1 MIRTVLVVCAMLGL
15 LMVGLLYR
23 ASSNNAEF
31 ATNYTWLFG
40 LALTLIV
47 GLFALIGYQIWGL
60 ATKLRGQVFGAKLA
74 LRMMLIFVAMAIIP
88 GGLLYALSV
97 QFLNRTIDSWFDAPI
112 ERGLDSGINLGRI
125 TLEFANQDLVR
136 KARRVANAL
145 TDKPQA
151 DAPLSEVL
159 VSTATPDLR
168 NLRLGQG
175 VDEIILY
182 ADNGSVITIS
192 AAATGSTSAANVT
205 NGNSGA
211 LSAVADKPT
220 AQDWREL
227 REKPLNSGFASIQS
241 IENLNERGLYL
252 RVFGKFKV
260 FTLSGEELRFIQLI
274 QAVPAAIAQDA
285 QAAEAAKLGYG
296 QLALQRGSL
305 KQVFALTL
313 TLAMLLTLFSAIALA
328 FFLADRLSAP
338 LAALADSTRAI
349 ARGDF
354 SQLHPV
360 KSNDEFGVLTQ
371 SFNTMTRQLGEAS
384 NNVALKQHELEN
396 AKAYLESIL
405 GNLTSGVMAFD
416 EKFYP
421 NNINKIAED
430 MLNLDHDAVKGLAL
444 SEWPGHMRGDKSVF
458 ERRAS
463 SSLATLVEEVTSQFA
478 QGTKAADK
486 PWERQIEYAN
496 ASNNTRRTLL
506 LRGVRLPASL
516 DPGYIVVLDDVTN
529 IIQSQRDAAWGEVA
543 RRLAHEIKNPLTP
556 IQLSAERLQYKL
568 GDKLGGDDAAL
579 LKRSTNTIV
588 EQVGALKSMVD
599 EFSIYSRSARIKPEV
614 LDFNELLRDVLVMY
628 ESMNIKLVMD
638 LEENLVPIFAD
649 RALLRQVIHNLM
661 QNAID
666 ATAGA
671 VNASTGAH
679 SAANLVTN
687 AQTIIVR
694 TRKTP
699 LLGGAV
705 QFSVCDSG
713 SGINQTVRNRIFEP
727 YVTTKPKG
735 TGLGLAIVKKI
746 IDEHGGSITIDNN
759 SSNENAAEISG
770 ATVTIV
776 FPLHRQVTHS
786 ALVAH

>member
-23 ASSNNAEF
+23 ASSNNALF
-31 ATNYTWLFG
+31 ATNYAWLFG

-88 GGLLYALSV
+88 GGLLYTLSV

-112 ERGLDSGINLGRI
+112 ERGLDSGINLGRT
-125 TLEFANQDLVR
+125 TLEFANQDLIR

-145 TDKPQA
+145 AEKPQA
-151 DAPLSEVL
+151 DAPLSEAIT
-159 VSTATPDLR
+159 TAVTPDLR
-168 NLRLGQG
+168 NLRVAQG

-182 ADNGSVITIS
+182 ADNGSVITMS
-192 AAATGSTSAANVT
+192 AVT
-205 NGNSGA
+205 NSTNAA
-211 LSAVADKPT
+211 LSAVADKPS
-220 AQDWREL
+220 AADWREL
-227 REKPLNSGFASIQS
+227 REKPLNTGFSSIQS
-241 IENLNERGLYL
+241 VENLNERGLYL
-252 RVFGKFKV
+252 RVFAKFKAATDEV
-260 FTLSGEELRFIQLI
+260 RFIQLI
-274 QAVPAAIAQDA
+274 QAVPVAIAQDA

-296 QLALQRGSL
+296 QLALQRDSL
-305 KQVFALTL
+305 KKVFALTL

-349 ARGDF
+349 AKGDF

-416 EKFYP
+416 ENFYP

-444 SEWPGHMRGDKSVF
+444 SEWSSHMRGDKSVF

-463 SSLATLVEEVTSQFA
+463 SSLDTLVEEVTTQFA
-478 QGTKAADK
+478 LASKGVDK

-568 GDKLGGDDAAL
+568 GDKLAGDDAAL

-638 LEENLVPIFAD
+638 LEANLAPIFAD

-666 ATAGA
+666 ATAG
-671 VNASTGAH
+671 VASTH
-679 SAANLVTN
+679 V
-687 AQTIIVR
+687 QTINVR
-694 TRKTP
+694 TRKTA
-699 LLGGAV
+699 LLGGAL

-746 IDEHGGSITIDNN
+746 IDEHGGSIAIDNN
-759 SSNENAAEISG
+759 SNNNEAEMSG

>member
-1 MIRTVLVVCAMLGL
+1 MIRTILVVCAMLGL

-23 ASSNNAEF
+23 ASSNNALF
-31 ATNYTWLFG
+31 ATNYAWLFG
-40 LALTLIV
+40 LAFTLIV

-145 TDKPQA
+145 AEKPQA
-151 DAPLSEVL
+151 DALLSETIAQ
-159 VSTATPDLR
+159 TATPDLR
-168 NLRLGQG
+168 NLRVAQG

-182 ADNGSVITIS
+182 AENGTVITMS
-192 AAATGSTSAANVT
+192 AAAVANKE
-205 NGNSGA
+205 SSA
-211 LSAVADKPT
+211 LSAVADKPSAT
-220 AQDWREL
+220 DWREL
-227 REKPLNSGFASIQS
+227 REKPLNLGFSSMQS

-252 RVFGKFKV
+252 RVFAKFKTDTDEV
-260 FTLSGEELRFIQLI
+260 RFIQLI
-274 QAVPAAIAQDA
+274 QAVPVAIAQDA

-296 QLALQRGSL
+296 QLALQRDSL
-305 KQVFALTL
+305 KKVFALTL

-349 ARGDF
+349 AKGDF

-384 NNVALKQHELEN
+384 SNVALKQHELEN

-444 SEWPGHMRGDKSVF
+444 SEWSSHMRGDKSVF

-463 SSLATLVEEVTSQFA
+463 SSLDTLVEEVTTQFA
-478 QGTKAADK
+478 QGLDK

-496 ASNNTRRTLL
+496 VSNNTRRTLL

-568 GDKLGGDDAAL
+568 GGKLAGDDAAL

-599 EFSIYSRSARIKPEV
+599 EFSIYSRSARIRPEV

-628 ESMNIKLVMD
+628 ESMSIKLVMD
-638 LEENLVPIFAD
+638 LEANLAPIFAD

-666 ATAGA
+666 ATAG
-671 VNASTGAH
+671 VASTH
-679 SAANLVTN
+679 V
-687 AQTIIVR
+687 QTINVR
-694 TRKTP
+694 TCKTA
-699 LLGGAV
+699 LLGGAL

-746 IDEHGGSITIDNN
+746 IDEHGGSIAIDNN
-759 SSNENAAEISG
+759 SNNNETEMSG

>member
-1 MIRTVLVVCAMLGL
+1 MIRTILVVCAMLGL

-23 ASSNNAEF
+23 ASSNNALF
-31 ATNYTWLFG
+31 ATNYAWLFG
-40 LALTLIV
+40 LAFTLIV

-145 TDKPQA
+145 AEKPQA
-151 DAPLSEVL
+151 DALLSETIAQ
-159 VSTATPDLR
+159 TATPDLR
-168 NLRLGQG
+168 NLRVAQG

-182 ADNGSVITIS
+182 AENGTVITMS
-192 AAATGSTSAANVT
+192 AAAVANKE
-205 NGNSGA
+205 SSA
-211 LSAVADKPT
+211 LSAVADKPSAT
-220 AQDWREL
+220 DWREL
-227 REKPLNSGFASIQS
+227 REKPLNLGFSSMQS

-252 RVFGKFKV
+252 RVFAKFKTV
-260 FTLSGEELRFIQLI
+260 TDEVRFIQLI
-274 QAVPAAIAQDA
+274 QAVPVAIAQDA

-296 QLALQRGSL
+296 QLALQRDSL
-305 KQVFALTL
+305 KKVFALTL

-349 ARGDF
+349 AKGDF

-384 NNVALKQHELEN
+384 SNVALKQHELEN

-444 SEWPGHMRGDKSVF
+444 SEWSSHMRGDKSVF

-463 SSLATLVEEVTSQFA
+463 SSLDTLVEEVTTQFA
-478 QGTKAADK
+478 QGLDK

-496 ASNNTRRTLL
+496 VSNNTRRTLL

-568 GDKLGGDDAAL
+568 GGKLAGDDAAL

-599 EFSIYSRSARIKPEV
+599 EFSIYSRSARIRPEV

-628 ESMNIKLVMD
+628 ESMSIKLVMD
-638 LEENLVPIFAD
+638 LEANLAPIFAD

-666 ATAGA
+666 ATAG
-671 VNASTGAH
+671 VASTH
-679 SAANLVTN
+679 V
-687 AQTIIVR
+687 QTINVR
-694 TRKTP
+694 TCKTA
-699 LLGGAV
+699 LLGGAL

-746 IDEHGGSITIDNN
+746 IDEHGGSIAIDNN
-759 SSNENAAEISG
+759 SNNNETEMSG

>member
-15 LMVGLLYR
+15 LIVGLLYR

-40 LALTLIV
+40 LAFTLIV

-145 TDKPQA
+145 AEKPQA
-151 DAPLSEVL
+151 DAPLSEVIT
-159 VSTATPDLR
+159 STTTPDLR
-168 NLRLGQG
+168 NLRIAQG

-182 ADNGSVITIS
+182 ADNGSVITMS
-192 AAATGSTSAANVT
+192 AAANSANPVNTANGGSS
-205 NGNSGA
+205 A

-220 AQDWREL
+220 VQDWREL
-227 REKPLNSGFASIQS
+227 REKPLNTGFSSIQS
-241 IENLNERGLYL
+241 TENLNERGLYL

-260 FTLSGEELRFIQLI
+260 ATLSGEELRFIQLI

-305 KQVFALTL
+305 KRVFALTL

-444 SEWPGHMRGDKSVF
+444 SEWSGHMRGDKSVF

-463 SSLATLVEEVTSQFA
+463 SSLATLVEEVMNQFA
-478 QGTKAADK
+478 QGTNAADK

-496 ASNNTRRTLL
+496 ATNNSRRTLL

-568 GDKLGGDDAAL
+568 GNKLGGDDAAL

-638 LEENLVPIFAD
+638 LEANLVPIFAD

-671 VNASTGAH
+671 VNAIAGANVG
-679 SAANLVTN
+679 AN

-694 TRKTP
+694 TCKTA

-759 SSNENAAEISG
+759 DSNENATKISG

>member
-15 LMVGLLYR
+15 LMVGLLFR
-23 ASSNNAEF
+23 ASSNNALF
-31 ATNYTWLFG
+31 ASNYWWLFG
-40 LALTLIV
+40 LSLTLII

-88 GGLLYALSV
+88 GGLLYTLSV

-112 ERGLDSGINLGRI
+112 ERGLDSGINLGRT
-125 TLEFANQDLVR
+125 TLEFANQDLIR

-145 TDKPQA
+145 AEKPQV
-151 DAPLSEVL
+151 DAPLSEAIT
-159 VSTATPDLR
+159 TAVTPDLR
-168 NLRLGQG
+168 NLRVAQG

-182 ADNGSVITIS
+182 ADNGSVVTMS
-192 AAATGSTSAANVT
+192 AVANSTNA
-205 NGNSGA
+205 A
-211 LSAVADKPT
+211 LSAVADKPS
-220 AQDWREL
+220 AADWREL
-227 REKPLNSGFASIQS
+227 REKPLNTGFSSIQS
-241 IENLNERGLYL
+241 VENLNERGLYL
-252 RVFGKFKV
+252 RVFAKFKAATDEV
-260 FTLSGEELRFIQLI
+260 RFIQLI
-274 QAVPAAIAQDA
+274 QAVPVAIAQDA

-296 QLALQRGSL
+296 QLALQRDSL
-305 KQVFALTL
+305 KKVFALTL

-349 ARGDF
+349 AKGDF

-384 NNVALKQHELEN
+384 SNVAAKQHELEN

-444 SEWPGHMRGDKSVF
+444 AEWSSHMRGDKSVF

-463 SSLATLVEEVTSQFA
+463 SSLDTLVEEVTTQFA
-478 QGTKAADK
+478 QGLDK

-568 GDKLGGDDAAL
+568 GDKLAGDDAAL

-628 ESMNIKLVMD
+628 ESMNIKLVLN
-638 LEENLVPIFAD
+638 LEANLAPIFAD

-666 ATAGA
+666 ATAG
-671 VNASTGAH
+671 VASTI
-679 SAANLVTN
+679 V
-687 AQTIIVR
+687 QTINVR
-694 TRKTP
+694 TCTST
-699 LLGGAV
+699 LLGGAL

-746 IDEHGGSITIDNN
+746 IDEHGGSITIENN
-759 SSNENAAEISG
+759 EAEMSG

-786 ALVAH
+786 VLVAH

>member
-1 MIRTVLVVCAMLGL
+1 MIRTILVVCALLGL

-31 ATNYTWLFG
+31 SSNYAWLFG

-47 GLFALIGYQIWGL
+47 GLFSLIGYQIWGL

-97 QFLNRTIDSWFDAPI
+97 NFLNRTIDSWFDAPI
-112 ERGLDSGINLGRI
+112 ERGLDSGINLGRT

-136 KARRVANAL
+136 KTRRIANAL
-145 TDKPQA
+145 AEKPQT
-151 DAPLSEVL
+151 DVLLSE
-159 VSTATPDLR
+159 SIAMAATPDLR
-168 NLRLGQG
+168 NLRVAQG
-175 VDEIILY
+175 VDEVILY
-182 ADNGSVITIS
+182 AENGTVIT
-192 AAATGSTSAANVT
+192 TSAAVLANKEL
-205 NGNSGA
+205 SA
-211 LSAVADKPT
+211 LSAVADKPN

-227 REKPLNSGFASIQS
+227 REKPINTSFSSIQS

-252 RVFGKFKV
+252 RVFAKFKV
-260 FTLSGEELRFIQLI
+260 AADEVRFIQLI

-305 KQVFALTL
+305 KKVFALTL

-384 NNVALKQHELEN
+384 SDVALKQHELEN

-416 EKFYP
+416 EKFCP

-444 SEWPGHMRGDKSVF
+444 SEWSSHMRGDKSVF

-463 SSLATLVEEVTSQFA
+463 LSLDTLVEEVIAQFA
-478 QGTKAADK
+478 QGNKGTDK

-568 GDKLGGDDAAL
+568 GDKLAGDDAAL
-579 LKRSTNTIV
+579 LRRSTNTIV

-628 ESMNIKLVMD
+628 ESMNIRLVMELD
-638 LEENLVPIFAD
+638 ANLAPIFAD

-666 ATAGA
+666 ATAG
-671 VNASTGAH
+671 VASK
-679 SAANLVTN
+679 NI
-687 AQTIIVR
+687 QTIQVC
-694 TRKTP
+694 TRKTA
-699 LLGGAV
+699 LLGGAL
-705 QFSVCDSG
+705 QFSVRDSG

-746 IDEHGGSITIDNN
+746 IDEHGGSIAIDNN
-759 SSNENAAEISG
+759 SSDATATAG

-786 ALVAH
+786 SLVAH

>member
-23 ASSNNAEF
+23 ASNNNAEF

-40 LALTLIV
+40 LALTLII

-88 GGLLYALSV
+88 GGLLYVLSV

-145 TDKPQA
+145 ADKPQA
-151 DAPLSEVL
+151 DAPLSEV
-159 VSTATPDLR
+159 VANTTTPDLR
-168 NLRLGQG
+168 NLRLAQG

-192 AAATGSTSAANVT
+192 AATGSTAASNNT
-205 NGNSGA
+205 NGSSGA

-305 KQVFALTL
+305 KKVFALTL

-416 EKFYP
+416 ENFYP

-430 MLNLDHDAVKGLAL
+430 MLSLDHDAVKGLAL
-444 SEWPGHMRGDKSVF
+444 GEWPGHMRGDKSVF

-463 SSLATLVEEVTSQFA
+463 SSLATLVEEVTTQFA
-478 QGTKAADK
+478 QGAKTVDK

-568 GDKLGGDDAAL
+568 GDKLGVDDAAL

-638 LEENLVPIFAD
+638 LEANLVPIFAD

-671 VNASTGAH
+671 VKTATGTYL
-679 SAANLVTN
+679 AANPSPN

-694 TRKTP
+694 TCKTA

-705 QFSVCDSG
+705 QFSVRDSG